1 MRRKLGFVMAIVHR
15 PALLILDEPTT
26 GIDPVSRI
34 DLWRLVSEAAASGAA
49 VLMSTTYLD
58 EAERAAHLVVLDS
71 GRVLVQGSYDQVR
84 AGFAGEVTQ
93 TSQPVRADWA
103 WRRGRVLHEYWP
115 GGALRPLRAPAG
127 RDHHGRAGPGGHR
140 HRALAGAPQHGPV
153 MTGVLLRAGH
163 VTRRFGAFTAVD
175 DVSMQVQVGEVVG
188 LLGANGAGKTTLIRM
203 LLGLI
208 AVTSGRVGLLDGP
221 PDRERRRR
229 LGYVPQGL
237 GLYGDLTVR
246 ENLSFSA
253 RAYGTAAPVL
263 PPALAGLADV
273 LVRKLP
279 LGAQRQVAFLAALA
293 HSPEVIVLDEPTSGV
308 DALARAALWDTIR
321 AQAERGA
328 GVLVTTH
335 YMQEAQ
341 QCDRLLLM
349 SDGRLVAE
357 GSEADI
363 IGSTTAVAVRTGDW
377 ARAFA
382 ALAAA
387 GAPVMLAGR
396 AIRVA
401 NADPAGLA
409 GVLEAAG
416 IEASLQPV
424 PATIEER
431 MLMLS
436 RQARAS

>member
-1 MRRKLGFVMAIVHR
+1 
-15 PALLILDEPTT
+15 
-26 GIDPVSRI
+26 
-34 DLWRLVSEAAASGAA
+34 
-49 VLMSTTYLD
+49 
-58 EAERAAHLVVLDS
+58 
-71 GRVLVQGSYDQVR
+71 
-84 AGFAGEVTQ
+84 
-93 TSQPVRADWA
+93 
-103 WRRGRVLHEYWP
+103 
-115 GGALRPLRAPAG
+115 
-127 RDHHGRAGPGGHR
+127 
-140 HRALAGAPQHGPV
+140 
-153 MTGVLLRAGH
+153 MTRVLLRAGH
-163 VTRRFGAFTAVD
+163 ATRRFGGFTAVD
-175 DVSMQVQVGEVVG
+175 DVSMQVQPGEVVG

-208 AVTSGRVGLLDGP
+208 AVTSGNVEMLGGP

-237 GLYGDLTVR
+237 GLYGDLTVE

-253 RAYGTAAPVL
+253 GAYGVAEPAL
-263 PPALAGLADV
+263 PPALIGHAEV
-273 LVRKLP
+273 LVRELP

-293 HSPEVIVLDEPTSGV
+293 HSPDVLVLDEPTSGV

-321 AQAERGA
+321 AQSEHGA

-349 SDGRLVAE
+349 SGGRLVAQ

-363 IGSTTAVAVRTGDW
+363 IGSTTAVAVRTDDW
-377 ARAFA
+377 AQAFA
-382 ALAAA
+382 ALNAA

-401 NADPAGLA
+401 NADPDELA
-409 GVLEAAG
+409 EVLKTAG
-416 IEASLQPV
+416 IRVSLLPV

-431 MLMLS
+431 MLIL
-436 RQARAS
+436 AREAEAS